1 MIGLK
6 KMPDTESGFQNE
18 LLVQTGF
25 QAGFGRISPRATT
38 LQFYKI
44 FIWIMRKQ
52 NGKNCKYH
60 MHMHVVCRR
69 SSAVSR
75 CSSSSCVTY

>member
-25 QAGFGRISPRATT
+25 QAGFGRISPMATT
-38 LQFYKI
+38 LHNYKI
-44 FIWIMRKQ
+44 FIWIWIMRK
-52 NGKNCKYH
+52 KNEKKGKYH
-60 MHMHVVCRR
+60 MHACRM
-69 SSAVSR
+69 S
-75 CSSSSCVTY
+75 